1 MANASYTLCKKV
13 CWADG
18 GGEGAYSISLQ
29 GFLLGIKSN
38 NVRYQCTKPCN
49 VKHHWPDLHLMT
61 PIRFYGTP
69 KSAIEKGIRKN
80 FLTRSAPCS
89 QIDRHF
95 LQKFIFQA
103 HGGKFSQPSVK
114 FQAMKWIPF
123 FGFAER
129 REIWKASGV
138 VKVVVV
144 VCMEC
149 KIASQNFCPL
159 LPPNGPPLVILDHW
173 RFSLPL
179 NGSPGCGGKMKKVH
193 SVVSAHCK
201 SVASS
206 VWWGGWWETTADHQ
220 MVTSS
225 PTNWLNMKFKYTI
238 MLSDFGCESLNVK
251 IS

>member
-1 MANASYTLCKKV
+1 M
-13 CWADG
+13 G
-18 GGEGAYSISLQ
+18 GVAYSISLQ
-29 GFLLGIKSN
+29 GFLLEVKSN

-129 REIWKASGV
+129 REIWKASGM

-149 KIASQNFCPL
+149 KIASQHFCPL
-159 LPPNGPPLVILDHW
+159 SLLMDPPWSSLIIGDSLSLWMDHRVVAEKW
-173 RFSLPL
+173 
-179 NGSPGCGGKMKKVH
+179 KKVH

-225 PTNWLNMKFKYTI
+225 PTNWLNIKFKYTI

-251 IS
+251 ISWSS